1 MAVSRTN
8 NSQLTRRSADKQ
20 KIEQISSNA
29 DSIQK
34 INQPG
39 TEELTPLQRKRLDT
53 AVMMLVNYLVSASS
67 GT

>member
-1 MAVSRTN
+1 MAVSRTT
-8 NSQLTRRSADKQ
+8 NSQLTGRSADKQ